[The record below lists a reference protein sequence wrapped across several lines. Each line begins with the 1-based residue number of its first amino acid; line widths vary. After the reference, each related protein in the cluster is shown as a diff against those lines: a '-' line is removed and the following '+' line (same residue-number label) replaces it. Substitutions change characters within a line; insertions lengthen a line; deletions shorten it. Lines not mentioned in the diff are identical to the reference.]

1 MTHLGDVITT
11 TTGQPADLYTPIPYS
26 RWHALL
32 SCLTLR
38 LSLFLSLLGSDA
50 WHCHFGIKAQAK
62 WAHKK
67 DKEIIFTLNTR
78 ASCHDKREDQD

>member
-11 TTGQPADLYTPIPYS
+11 TTTTRGQPVDLNTPGPS
-26 RWHALL
+26 AASL
-32 SCLTLR
+32 SI
-38 LSLFLSLLGSDA
+38 SLLRAMLG
-50 WHCHFGIKAQAK
+50 FGITAQAK

-78 ASCHDKREDQD
+78 ASCPDNR